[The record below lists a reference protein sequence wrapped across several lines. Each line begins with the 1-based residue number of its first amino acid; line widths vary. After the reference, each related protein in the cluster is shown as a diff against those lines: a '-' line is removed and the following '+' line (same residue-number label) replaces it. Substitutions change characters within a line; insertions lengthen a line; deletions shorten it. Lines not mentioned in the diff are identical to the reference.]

1 MVARVF
7 NVSKTLS
14 FHVNSFIEI
23 ENEKISKL
31 DEYWGDDGNI
41 PEWRVEKNIG
51 VRIK

>member
-1 MVARVF
+1 MAVHVHTKDD
-7 NVSKTLS
+7 SLS
-14 FHVNSFIEI
+14 FHVVSFIRMDGD
-23 ENEKISKL
+23 KIGAV